1 MIFSNIAV
9 RPARSD
15 SARAQRGIRHPFRP
29 NPFSAVDS
37 DATFRKKEIEELV
50 PWRVRCPR
58 GLSVLSDFQLP
69 KNKLIRRQLATIA

>member
-15 SARAQRGIRHPFRP
+15 SARAQRGIRYPFRP

-37 DATFRKKEIEELV
+37 DATSRKKEIEELG
-50 PWRVRCPR
+50 R
-58 GLSVLSDFQLP
+58 GASVALADYLP
-69 KNKLIRRQLATIA
+69 FLTFSFPKIS